1 MSYTGVGF
9 IGWGSGSDYPDIK
22 SGGKYISWWGEDWDD
37 DEVYILRF
45 QVSGLPSTPTSSSQV
60 YPLLRAYVQSIP
72 SGLRNQDVRGITV
85 LPSGQTEIV
94 FTDAGGIH
102 YGKMDAGDMQR
113 DMNAALSNMGSSLSV
128 SKTSFAYINNDLK
141 DKLSFWFQQPA
152 LWKYASYNAAGKGNI
167 SQGFT
172 KAYMDQQGIWLNSS
186 AVQTQYML
194 KPPPP
199 VILDAPPSVAAKPPV
214 KPASPPPG
222 ANQPEVVEQG
232 MSTTTVVAI
241 GLAGAAALY
250 FLTQKKGRRA

>member
-113 DMNAALSNMGSSLSV
+113 DMNAALSNMR
-128 SKTSFAYINNDLK
+128 T
-141 DKLSFWFQQPA
+141 
-152 LWKYASYNAAGKGNI
+152 
-167 SQGFT
+167 
-172 KAYMDQQGIWLNSS
+172 
-186 AVQTQYML
+186 
-194 KPPPP
+194 
-199 VILDAPPSVAAKPPV
+199 
-214 KPASPPPG
+214 
-222 ANQPEVVEQG
+222 
-232 MSTTTVVAI
+232 STTTSRTNYRS
-241 GLAGAAALY
+241 G
-250 FLTQKKGRRA
+250 FSSRRCGSTPPTTPQGKATSRRGSPRRTWTSRGSGSTRARSRLSTC